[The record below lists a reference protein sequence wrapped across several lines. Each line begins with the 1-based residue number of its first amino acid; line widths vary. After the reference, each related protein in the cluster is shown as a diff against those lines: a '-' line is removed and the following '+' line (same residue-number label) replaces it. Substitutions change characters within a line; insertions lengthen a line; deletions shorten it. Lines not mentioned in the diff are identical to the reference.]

1 MVRHVK
7 TAVAG
12 EASKHDLD
20 EIECWNFAPSGDV
33 TH

>member
-1 MVRHVK
+1 MFRHVK
-7 TAVAG
+7 TTVAC

-20 EIECWNFAPSGDV
+20 EIERWNFATSGDV